1 MEKHKFLVSAILLTL
16 VLAFSAAC
24 AKNESSEPAQTAD
37 AGAAA
42 EQAEESQAG
51 PDELF
56 PIKTATRMDCTLAPY
71 IVAVEEGF
79 FEEEGL
85 ELQWTGEI
93 PDSEVLTSILTGVND
108 FHDTHPNQLALWVQG
123 GAKVKAVG
131 RSIIEPDPEAIGD
144 TEGRLLHMWYYVND
158 DAWNAGVKTIA
169 DLNDYKSGTKLKSA
183 GWTNTCES
191 FILENIFD
199 KNDVA
204 RSNFEW
210 IGMDADTSKI
220 QALKLGQ
227 VDIIGVHP
235 PFYDAAEEAGL
246 HKIATS
252 WDAGLGEAT
261 GTYLYF
267 FSDAFIAEHPDK
279 VQAFVR
285 ALDKAQK
292 WANANKEATAKYTG
306 DFIGQEVR
314 GNHYY
319 SENTEIPEDG
329 IQPWIDDLV
338 KSGAL
343 EEGEIKV
350 SDIVTHQFEI
360 TD

>member
-1 MEKHKFLVSAILLTL
+1 MKIKKIPALLL
-16 VLAFSAAC
+16 SLAAVFSLAAC
-24 AKNESSEPAQTAD
+24 KNNEEAKVTQTNTNPSNE
-37 AGAAA
+37 
-42 EQAEESQAG
+42 EEK
-51 PDELF
+51 LF
-56 PIKTATRMDCTLAPY
+56 PIKTATRKDCTLAPY
-71 IVAVEEGF
+71 IVAIEKGF
-79 FEEEGL
+79 FAEEGL
-85 ELQWTGEI
+85 ELVWTGEI
-93 PDSEVLTSILTGVND
+93 PDSEILTSIVTGVND

-131 RSIIEPDPEAIGD
+131 RSIIEPDPEVIGD

-169 DLNDYKSGTKLKSA
+169 DLNEYKSGTTLKSA

-191 FILENIFD
+191 FILETIFD
-199 KNDVA
+199 NNNVA

-210 IGMDADTSKI
+210 IGMDDDTSKI
-220 QALKLGQ
+220 EALKLGQ

-246 HKIATS
+246 HKIADS
-252 WDAGLGEAT
+252 WDAGLKEAT

-267 FSDAFIAEHPDK
+267 FSDEFIEKYPDK
-279 VQAFVR
+279 VQSFVN
-285 ALDKAQK
+285 ALAKAQT
-292 WANANKEATAKYTG
+292 WANANKEETAKLTSE
-306 DFIGQEVR
+306 FIGQEVK

-338 KSGAL
+338 KSGTLKAD
-343 EEGEIKV
+343 EIKV
-350 SDIVTHQFEI
+350 SDIVTHQFE
-360 TD
+360 TTN

>member
-1 MEKHKFLVSAILLTL
+1 LKIKKIPALLLLIAAVVSL
-16 VLAFSAAC
+16 AAC
-24 AKNESSEPAQTAD
+24 GNDKEAAGTQSDEAVSSETA
-37 AGAAA
+37 
-42 EQAEESQAG
+42 
-51 PDELF
+51 ELF
-56 PIKTATRMDCTLAPY
+56 PIKTATRKDCTLAPY
-71 IVAVEEGF
+71 IVAIEKGF
-79 FEEEGL
+79 FAEEGL
-85 ELQWTGEI
+85 ELVWTGEI
-93 PDSEVLTSILTGVND
+93 PDSEILTSIVTGVND

-131 RSIIEPDPEAIGD
+131 RSIIEPDPDAIGD
-144 TEGRLLHMWYYVND
+144 TEHRLLHMWYYVND

-169 DLNDYKSGTKLKSA
+169 DLNNYKSGTQLKSA

-199 KNDVA
+199 QNNVP

-220 QALKLGQ
+220 EALKLGQ

-246 HKIATS
+246 HKIADS

-267 FSDAFIAEHPDK
+267 FSDEFIAEHPDE
-279 VQAFVR
+279 VQSFVN
-285 ALDKAQK
+285 ALTKAQI
-292 WANANKEATAKYTG
+292 WANANKEETAKLTG
-306 DFIGQEVR
+306 DFIGQEVK

-319 SENTEIPEDG
+319 SENTLIPEDG
-329 IQPWIDDLV
+329 ITPWIDDLV

-343 EEGEIKV
+343 AAGEITAGN
-350 SDIVTHQFEI
+350 IVTHQFEVE
-360 TD
+360 

>member
-1 MEKHKFLVSAILLTL
+1 MKKFLVFMLSVALL
-16 VLAFSAAC
+16 AASAAC
-24 AKNESSEPAQTAD
+24 AKNETQEPAQTAGEGD
-37 AGAAA
+37 LTA
-42 EQAEESQAG
+42 ENPAEENPPG
-51 PDELF
+51 EKELF
-56 PIKTATRMDCTLAPY
+56 PIRTATRMDCTLAPY
-71 IVAVEEGF
+71 IVAIEEGF

-93 PDSEVLTSILTGVND
+93 PDSEVLTSIVTGVND

-158 DAWNAGVKTIA
+158 DAWNAGVKTIEG
-169 DLNDYKSGTKLKSA
+169 LNNYKSGTKLKSA

-199 KNDVA
+199 KNNVP

-246 HKIATS
+246 HKIADS

-267 FSDAFIAEHPDK
+267 FSDEFIAAYPDK

-292 WANANKEATAKYTG
+292 WANAHREETAKYTG
-306 DFIGQEVR
+306 EFIGQEVR

-319 SENTEIPEDG
+319 SETTEIPEDG
-329 IQPWIDDLV
+329 IMPWIDDLV

-343 EEGEIKV
+343 KEGEIQV

-360 TD
+360 KE